1 MLAFASAFMTSQ
13 HRFGASASLTSSV
26 VVVVIAAVVVV
37 VDDVER
43 RITRMLSPSIDLC
56 SPWRCGGPL
65 VLQQQQQQ

>member
-37 VDDVER
+37 DDVER
-43 RITRMLSPSIDLC
+43 RITRMLSPSIDVC